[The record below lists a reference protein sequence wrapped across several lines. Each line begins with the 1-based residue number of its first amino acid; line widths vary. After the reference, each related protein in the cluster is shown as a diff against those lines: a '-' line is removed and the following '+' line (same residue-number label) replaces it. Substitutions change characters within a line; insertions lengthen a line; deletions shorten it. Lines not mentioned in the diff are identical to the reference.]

1 MTNGPILGGT
11 VPLAD
16 ILAEFSTEDR
26 SEIRR
31 HADHLIQESRTISQF
46 RRETGMTQAELAA
59 ALETSQAYVA
69 KLEGKTAADMQVST
83 IARIAEALG
92 GQVKVVV
99 SLPGRPD
106 ATLAM
111 PTFVRRKKAARAEAK
126 GSVTSKARLASA

>member
-1 MTNGPILGGT
+1 MTDGPILGGT
-11 VPLAD
+11 VPLAE
-16 ILAEFSTEDR
+16 ILSEFSTEDR

-31 HADHLIQESRTISQF
+31 HADHLIQESRTIAQF

-69 KLEGKTAADMQVST
+69 KLEGKPAADMQAST

-99 SLPGRPD
+99 SLPGKPD
-106 ATLAM
+106 AILAM
-111 PTFVRRKKAARAEAK
+111 PTFVRRKKATRAKAE
-126 GSVTSKARLASA
+126 GGVTLKSRLASA